1 MNFMKQR
8 EVFAADFSAH
18 LRGKAAV
25 AGRKVDQPIGQII
38 VLDFFLGVKIPFEG
52 TEARAEVEKQE
63 IWGQRF
69 EFLHHVITNDN
80 SRRTPQRIFRSKAT
94 GPFSPFLV

>member
-8 EVFAADFSAH
+8 EIFASDFASH

-25 AGRKVDQPIGQII
+25 AGRNVDQPIGQII
-38 VLDFFLGVKIPFEG
+38 LIDFFSGVKIPFEG

-69 EFLHHVITNDN
+69 EFLHHVITIENN
-80 SRRTPQRIFRSKAT
+80 SQKNTSAY
-94 GPFSPFLV
+94 L

>member
-1 MNFMKQR
+1 MNFMQQR
-8 EVFAADFSAH
+8 EIFASDFSAH

-25 AGRKVDQPIGQII
+25 TGRNVDQPIGQII
-38 VLDFFLGVKIPFEG
+38 LIDFFLGVKIPFEG

-69 EFLHHVITNDN
+69 EFLDHIITIKNN
-80 SRRTPQRIFRSKAT
+80 S
-94 GPFSPFLV
+94 